1 MNTEFL
7 DEHFRSTVINYN
19 DSRYNIFH
27 LVEHTIM
34 SWVGLLLFT
43 ASLTIQ
49 VDKEFATEKGCW
61 DWYNIPAN
69 YQKIGTP
76 VLTHQGKPI
85 PEDHHFKWGHLNYPI
100 RLYKDSNSHLIWL
113 TCESVTRLKQDN
125 VPLMNILIP
134 PPEAQ

>member
-1 MNTEFL
+1 MVFYEFN
-7 DEHFRSTVINYN
+7 RSITVGCRN
-19 DSRYNIFH
+19 SRGDTLH

-49 VDKEFATEKGCW
+49 VDKEFATEKECW
-61 DWYNIPAN
+61 DWYNIPSN
-69 YQKIGTP
+69 YSKIGTP

-100 RLYKDSNSHLIWL
+100 RLYKDSNKHLIWL
-113 TCESVTRLKQDN
+113 TCESSKRLKQNN

-134 PPEAQ
+134 PPD